1 MKRIFTFLL
10 ACMMCCSAS
19 ISVAA
24 SETKINPPM
33 IDDSAFVY
41 EKAEYANTRAIR
53 EEQEPNEGA
62 ANADIIN
69 VGDTMT
75 GTIGN
80 SSDIDRFKLVPTTTE
95 TITITLS
102 GPSGTSYDYDL
113 WLQDKSG
120 NELKRSAESGS
131 NGSITYTV
139 SKGVTYYIV
148 VNSAKGYGPSYTAKV
163 KGDSS
168 SSSSGSL
175 GIRRFTQENRNWC
188 WAAAVQMMCNYETGS
203 YPTQSAIVTQ
213 IYGSAVDK
221 TGTPSDQVKVLK
233 WYDSSAFRNADY
245 WDASTEAYFNKYVV
259 ANYNKGHATTLACTT
274 TSGTG
279 HALVVD
285 EISGSYVTLI
295 DPWANVS
302 NHRVTKQTLLNDGFY
317 CSAVG
322 ANVRSTACTVY

>member
-1 MKRIFTFLL
+1 
-10 ACMMCCSAS
+10 
-19 ISVAA
+19 
-24 SETKINPPM
+24 
-33 IDDSAFVY
+33 
-41 EKAEYANTRAIR
+41 
-53 EEQEPNEGA
+53 
-62 ANADIIN
+62 
-69 VGDTMT
+69 
-75 GTIGN
+75 
-80 SSDIDRFKLVPTTTE
+80 
-95 TITITLS
+95 
-102 GPSGTSYDYDL
+102 
-113 WLQDKSG
+113 
-120 NELKRSAESGS
+120 
-131 NGSITYTV
+131 
-139 SKGVTYYIV
+139 
-148 VNSAKGYGPSYTAKV
+148 
-163 KGDSS
+163 
-168 SSSSGSL
+168 
-175 GIRRFTQENRNWC
+175 
-188 WAAAVQMMCNYETGS
+188 MMCNYETGS

-322 ANVRSTACTVY
+322 ANVRSMACTVY

>member
-69 VGDTMT
+69 VGDTMK
-75 GTIGN
+75 GTIN
-80 SSDIDRFKLVPTTTE
+80 KTSDIDRFKLVPTVTQQ
-95 TITITLS
+95 ITITLS

-131 NGSITYTV
+131 NGRITYTV

-148 VNSAKGYGPSYTAKV
+148 VNSSKGYGQPYTVKV
-163 KGDSS
+163 TGES

-175 GIRRFTQENRNWC
+175 GIRRFTQENSNWC
-188 WAAAVQMMCNYETGS
+188 WAAAVQMMEYFETGS
-203 YPTQSAIVTQ
+203 KTSQSSIVSY
-213 IYGSAVDK
+213 IHGSPVNK
-221 TGTPSDQVKVLK
+221 TGRPSDQVDALK
-233 WYDSSAFRNADY
+233 WIDSSTFANADY
-245 WDASTEAYFNKYVV
+245 WDVSTETYFNKYVV